1 MGILM
6 EIRLDRISDASPE
19 SDWLPGVIS
28 TECVQKAEWN
38 IGSKAA
44 QIQLPN

>member
-6 EIRLDRISDASPE
+6 EIRLGRISDASP
-19 SDWLPGVIS
+19 DWLPGVIS